1 LHLALSQPSTA
12 RFRYRECYLRHFNNG
27 LLSFSSSTLTST
39 ECIQTFSGSPVIN
52 LDAKSTLLLK
62 SEHHK
67 AVWSLC
73 LNTLTD
79 RPISELIYTASFRE
93 TSSFNSYFMRLTRFP
108 MTVDQFPDYH
118 HVYSFVVTSKNF
130 FSSYPVTTQD
140 TQLCITR
147 SVGVICFA
155 QYLQSNLDWIQN
167 T

>member
-1 LHLALSQPSTA
+1 MHLALSQPQTA
-12 RFRYRECYLRHFNNG
+12 RFRYLDSYLRHFNNG
-27 LLSFSSSTLTST
+27 LLSFSSSTPTST
-39 ECIQTFSGSPVIN
+39 DRIQTFSESSVIN

-79 RPISELIYTASFRE
+79 RPISELIYTATFRE
-93 TSSFNSYFMRLTRFP
+93 TSSFNSCFMRLTRFP

-140 TQLCITR
+140 TR
-147 SVGVICFA
+147 P
-155 QYLQSNLDWIQN
+155 N

>member
-1 LHLALSQPSTA
+1 MHLALSLSAPA
-12 RFRYRECYLRHFNNG
+12 RFRYRKSYLRHFNDG

-39 ECIQTFSGSPVIN
+39 EYIQTFSGLSVIN

-79 RPISELIYTASFRE
+79 RPISELINTATFRE
-93 TSSFNSYFMRLTRFP
+93 TSSFNSCIMRLTRFP

-140 TQLCITR
+140 TRHEMLTR
-147 SVGVICFA
+147 SVVVI
-155 QYLQSNLDWIQN
+155 
-167 T
+167 

>member
-1 LHLALSQPSTA
+1 LHLALSLSAPA
-12 RFRYRECYLRHFNNG
+12 RFRYRKSYLRHFNNG

-39 ECIQTFSGSPVIN
+39 ECIQTFSGPSVIN

-79 RPISELIYTASFRE
+79 RPISELIYTDSFCE
-93 TSSFNSYFMRLTRFP
+93 SSSFNSCIMRLTRFP
-108 MTVDQFPDYH
+108 MTVDQYPDYH
-118 HVYSFVVTSKNF
+118 HVYSCVVTSKNF

-140 TQLCITR
+140 TRLSITR
-147 SVGVICFA
+147 SVAISSS
-155 QYLQSNLDWIQN
+155 QYLQNNLDRIPN

>member
-1 LHLALSQPSTA
+1 LHLALSPSPPA
-12 RFRYRECYLRHFNNG
+12 RFRYRKSYLRHFNNG
-27 LLSFSSSTLTST
+27 LLSFSSSTPTST
-39 ECIQTFSGSPVIN
+39 DRIQTFSESSVIN

-79 RPISELIYTASFRE
+79 RPISELIYTATFRE
-93 TSSFNSYFMRLTRFP
+93 TSSFNSCFMRLTRFP
-108 MTVDQFPDYH
+108 MTVDQIPDYH

-140 TQLCITR
+140 TR
-147 SVGVICFA
+147 P
-155 QYLQSNLDWIQN
+155 N